1 MFRILFILPLIFIE
15 ACNLHQ
21 TNRSKDSRELSNDS
35 IVDMKKISLMNLTN
49 AEDYNQ
55 VLDLLDK
62 NNLNSINLAVKLF
75 QNAKVDSLSRDSL
88 FSGFNDF
95 FALIANS
102 YMENNNILQ
111 NKTSDEVSDSSITR
125 IKTNLSEFGMNLT
138 TAEGEYYLE
147 PNTDWLRK
155 NFGNK
160 LSSAYRGFLKISATE
175 QIQKFAEDGSILIPE
190 DSLMER
196 IVTWEDFIGKYPTFI
211 SINKAEDFYTQY
223 LEAFL
228 SGTENSKV
236 FDPVTKK
243 LNDNVRKAFES
254 YIQKNPGRKSAA
266 VVKEY
271 YELLKSSNFL
281 YTDKVDSF
289 IHEKIYN

>member
-1 MFRILFILPLIFIE
+1 
-15 ACNLHQ
+15 
-21 TNRSKDSRELSNDS
+21 
-35 IVDMKKISLMNLTN
+35 MKKISLMNLTN